1 MQANKWRRCTWHV
14 YAFHAL
20 MEWTQSRIKQQITT
34 DPAIVIVKKIFDFGL
49 SQAHVQSQSDYV
61 SQLASWLVSA
71 APAADSALHTPAMR
85 AGSHASEARAET
97 RQLTF
102 LRAVL

>member
-1 MQANKWRRCTWHV
+1 MTVVQANKWRRCTWHV

-20 MEWTQSRIKQQITT
+20 MEWTQSRIKQQPTT
-34 DPAIVIVKKIFDFGL
+34 DSAITIVKKIFDFGL

-71 APAADSALHTPAMR
+71 APVTPELKHVSRCPSYVRHTR
-85 AGSHASEARAET
+85 
-97 RQLTF
+97 
-102 LRAVL
+102 